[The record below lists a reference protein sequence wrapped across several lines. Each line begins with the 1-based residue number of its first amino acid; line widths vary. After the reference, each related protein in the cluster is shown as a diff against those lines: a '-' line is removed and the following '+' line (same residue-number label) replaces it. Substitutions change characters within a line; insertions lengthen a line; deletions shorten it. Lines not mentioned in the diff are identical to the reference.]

1 MELRNNLITVRE
13 ILANPNAKAILQ
25 RELPDIMGSVWLK
38 YALDMPLKR
47 VLRYAEGKISRD
59 KLARILEKLKSA

>member
-13 ILANPNAKAILQ
+13 ILANSNAKAILQ

-59 KLARILEKLKSA
+59 KLARILEELKNA